1 MDWMED
7 LLSSLWGEM
16 TGWDFNPEDYS
27 VDAEVNIYPNQE
39 GKMVTQ
45 EEWQMPKYTVEDL
58 KMDIEPMLYDMSIE
72 DISMLVWRIFKTR
85 NDMHNG
91 RWESTPMPIDMGMS
105 EDMGIPMDVN
115 WLAYGEGMPM

>member
-39 GKMVTQ
+39 GEMAMQ
-45 EEWQMPKYTVEDL
+45 EEEEMPKYTVEDL
-58 KMDIEPMLYDMSIE
+58 KVDIEPMLYDMSVE
-72 DISMLVWRIFKTR
+72 DISMLVGRMFKAW

-91 RWESTPMPIDMGMS
+91 WWESMSMPVDMGMP
-105 EDMGIPMDVN
+105 EDMGMPVDIN
-115 WLAYGEGMPM
+115 WLAYGEETPM

>member
-39 GKMVTQ
+39 GEMAMQ
-45 EEWQMPKYTVEDL
+45 EEGEMPKYTVEDL
-58 KMDIEPMLYDMSIE
+58 KIDIEPMLYDMSIE
-72 DISMLVWRIFKTR
+72 DISMLVGRMFKAW

-91 RWESTPMPIDMGMS
+91 GWESMPMPVDMGMP
-105 EDMGIPMDVN
+105 EDMGMPMNIN
-115 WLAYGEGMPM
+115 WYAYGEEMPM